1 MAAWHQLQQQQHT
14 AERKKLKQKEKF
26 TKWKSEWMV
35 RWLLAKCMK
44 GGNYYLKQIF
54 VQTKKSEWKII
65 IIK

>member
-14 AERKKLKQKEKF
+14 AERKK
-26 TKWKSEWMV
+26 TKTKRKVYKVKEWMDGA
-35 RWLLAKCMK
+35 LAKCMK
-44 GGNYYLKQIF
+44 GGNYYLEQIF